1 MNNYV
6 RLQTLVTLLILKK
19 KKKQTL
25 DITNLEK
32 QFKIF
37 EVLTLIL
44 LEISLSDWSK
54 TSLLYVCYK
63 IRKISSNKFLY

>member
-25 DITNLEK
+25 DIMNLEK

-63 IRKISSNKFLY
+63 IRKISSNKLLY

>member
-25 DITNLEK
+25 DIMNLEK
-32 QFKIF
+32 QLKIF

-44 LEISLSDWSK
+44 LEISLFDWSK

-63 IRKISSNKFLY
+63 IRKISSNKLLY

>member
-63 IRKISSNKFLY
+63 IRKISSNKLLY

>member
-37 EVLTLIL
+37 KVLTLIL
-44 LEISLSDWSK
+44 LQISLSDWSK

-63 IRKISSNKFLY
+63 IRKISSNKLLY